1 MPQHQ
6 SPLPPAG
13 PAQTQQLFRLLQLT
27 AAQLEPIHAL
37 EVAWVY
43 PEFVPGAYYQT
54 GDYLRRGLNALGD
67 PQLYQVTLDHCSGAA
82 LPPEHTPEL
91 YEPVGLDGDG
101 VPLWSRPAG
110 TADGYAAGDV
120 VSFRG
125 AHYRCLAPCC
135 LASPE
140 EAPADWQPLATP
152 AKG

>member
-1 MPQHQ
+1 MK
-6 SPLPPAG
+6 SIDIIGFDGRDWNTESLELLRNADLIAAG
-13 PAQTQQLFRLLQLT
+13 KRIL
-27 AAQLEPIHAL
+27 
-37 EVAWVY
+37 
-43 PEFVPGAYYQT
+43 
-54 GDYLRRGLNALGD
+54 
-67 PQLYQVTLDHCSGAA
+67 AA

-140 EAPADWQPLATP
+140 EAPADWQPLAPP